1 MYHTF
6 ALSLLRHSPFLIIIT
21 LLPILL
27 MCRYCTA
34 PGGSNGK
41 VGPFVGQVTQEF
53 LNEVDFIN
61 AVELFGLVRIVRF
74 IADIC

>member
-1 MYHTF
+1 
-6 ALSLLRHSPFLIIIT
+6 
-21 LLPILL
+21 

>member
-1 MYHTF
+1 
-6 ALSLLRHSPFLIIIT
+6 
-21 LLPILL
+21 

-74 IADIC
+74 IADICLKNARRSFDKVTSPQCF